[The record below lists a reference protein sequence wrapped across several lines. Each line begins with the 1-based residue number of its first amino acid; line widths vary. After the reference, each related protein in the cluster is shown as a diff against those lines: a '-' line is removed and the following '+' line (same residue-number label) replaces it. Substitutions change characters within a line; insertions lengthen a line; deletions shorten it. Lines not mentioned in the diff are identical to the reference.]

1 MYYLPEKSRS
11 FSVTQKF
18 NILTEKIFD
27 LQKCFSLLICL
38 IFLNHLLQ
46 SADCFLKLSQWIFAE
61 HKNLHFFLPCSPLFF
76 SFSTLLWRPWNS
88 KLILDLWIFSNLVGS
103 SGEKLVATTAVVW
116 RRIRSPVGNSKPFSI
131 FLDNSKSNGYGILLW
146 SFMIDL
152 PYTYRK

>member
-1 MYYLPEKSRS
+1 M
-11 FSVTQKF
+11 FF
-18 NILTEKIFD
+18 
-27 LQKCFSLLICL
+27 
-38 IFLNHLLQ
+38 NHLLQ
-46 SADCFLKLSQWIFAE
+46 SSDCFLKLSQWIFAE

-146 SFMIDL
+146 RFKIDL
-152 PYTYRK
+152 PYTNTRNSKHFMAFSVTVHLSSISK